1 MFKFNVGSCLTRVLS
16 CLHRRIPCSLPGQFL
31 QPYSTRIPYGSNQ
44 LVLRV
49 CRVLLMQLMTLLC
62 LQWKSQGRGN
72 RECQTINIRRA
83 RARCHKI
90 DTLPPGNSIVFRLL
104 RAKLPSKS
112 IVFDGA
118 FISFL
123 GPHIHIFGR
132 EAQTQ
137 RRFEAYLGSDIRN
150 TC

>member
-1 MFKFNVGSCLTRVLS
+1 
-16 CLHRRIPCSLPGQFL
+16 
-31 QPYSTRIPYGSNQ
+31 
-44 LVLRV
+44 
-49 CRVLLMQLMTLLC
+49 MQLMTLLC

-123 GPHIHIFGR
+123 GPHIYIFGR